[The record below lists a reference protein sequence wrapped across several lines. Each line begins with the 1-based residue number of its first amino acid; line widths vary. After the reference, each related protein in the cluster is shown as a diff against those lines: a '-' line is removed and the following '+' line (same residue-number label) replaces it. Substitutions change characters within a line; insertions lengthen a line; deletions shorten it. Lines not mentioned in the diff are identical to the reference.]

1 MADGTNILD
10 RLIGE
15 KGIKTDITVRLAK
28 SDFYNLGGVIVVSG
42 VIVIT
47 LFFIIRYMTKL

>member
-15 KGIKTDITVRLAK
+15 KGIKTDITVRLSK
-28 SDFYNLGGVIVVSG
+28 SDFYNLGG